1 MSPVTITIDGP
12 AASGK
17 STAAR
22 GVARALGIGHVST
35 GLLYRAVTWAALE
48 EGWIDAEPGEF
59 GRRVRDVDVS
69 LESVGP
75 GGGDYRVEVNGQQ
88 PGADLHD
95 RAVSRRVSEVSA
107 RRAVREH
114 VDRVVRR
121 EARRRSLV
129 CDGRDMGTEVF
140 PEADL
145 KIFLVASAVER
156 ARRRLGD
163 YGEEPTPESIA
174 REAERIRARDE
185 ADSTRELSPLRK
197 AEDAVEVDTTELAP
211 EQVVEAI
218 LAEAR
223 RRAIPRR
230 IEGARSETEDG
241 GAG

>member
-1 MSPVTITIDGP
+1 MSPVTIAIDGP

-48 EGWIDAEPGEF
+48 EGWIDAEDDIFDE
-59 GRRVRDVDVS
+59 RVEAVDLG
-69 LESVGP
+69 LEPAGS
-75 GGGDYRVEVNGQQ
+75 GGGGYRVTVDGTR
-88 PGADLHD
+88 PGPELHG
-95 RAVSRRVSEVSA
+95 RTVSRRVSEVSA
-107 RRAVREH
+107 RRVVRDH

-129 CDGRDMGTEVF
+129 CDGRDMGTQVF
-140 PEADL
+140 PDADL
-145 KIFLVASAVER
+145 KIFLVATAVER

-163 YGEEPTPESIA
+163 YGEEITEA
-174 REAERIRARDE
+174 RVVREAERIRARDE
-185 ADSTRELSPLRK
+185 ADSTRELSPLRR
-197 AEDAVEVDTTELAP
+197 ADDAVEIDTTDLGP
-211 EQVVEAI
+211 EEVVEAI

-223 RRAIPRR
+223 RRGIPERT
-230 IEGARSETEDG
+230 EPARGETDAG